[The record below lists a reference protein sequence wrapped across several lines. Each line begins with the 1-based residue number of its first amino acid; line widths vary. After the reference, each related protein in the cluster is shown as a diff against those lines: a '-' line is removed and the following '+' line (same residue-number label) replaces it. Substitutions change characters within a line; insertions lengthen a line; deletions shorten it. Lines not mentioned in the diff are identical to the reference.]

1 MVTVS
6 RLQIA
11 PVKGLSVVECD
22 RLHLDST
29 GVAEDRRL
37 YLLAADGSVATLRQH
52 PTLAA
57 VRPSLDLA
65 TSSLRLD
72 FPDGS
77 SLSTGLDAVGE
88 AVTATLYGRTRPGRV
103 LGGELAEALS
113 AYAGAPLRLVLH
125 DGPGLGWD
133 EGPAT
138 LVSRASMAAL
148 APGDDHQRARRFR
161 MLVEVDG
168 PAAYAEDA
176 WVGRQVRVGSA
187 VLAVAA
193 PLGRC
198 VVVTRSPDHG
208 RPDWSGLKD
217 LVRIRGDVGLGV
229 IADVLTPGTVR
240 VGDPVEVLAEVAER
254 A

>member
-22 RLHLDST
+22 SLHLDST
-29 GVAEDRRL
+29 GVAEDRLL

-52 PTLAA
+52 PRLAA

-65 TSSLRLD
+65 AATLCLT

-77 SLSTGLDAVGE
+77 RLSGGLDDVGE
-88 AVTATLYGRTRPGRV
+88 PVTATLYGRTRPGRV
-103 LGGELAEALS
+103 LGGDLAEAVS

-125 DGPGLGWD
+125 DHPGLGWD
-133 EGPAT
+133 EGPVT
-138 LVSRASMAAL
+138 LISRASMAAV
-148 APGDDHQRARRFR
+148 APGDDQSRARRFR

-168 PAAYAEDA
+168 PTAYTEEA
-176 WVGRQVRVGSA
+176 WVGRRVRVGSA
-187 VLAVAA
+187 VLAVDA

-198 VVVTRSPDHG
+198 LVIDRSPDHG
-208 RPDWSGLKD
+208 RADWSGLKD
-217 LVRIRGDVGLGV
+217 LVRVRGDVGLGV
-229 IADVLTPGTVR
+229 IADVVAPGTVR
-240 VGDPVEVLAEVAER
+240 VGDPLEVLPVSAGR
-254 A
+254 P